1 MEGWIIWII
10 IIAGFAIF
18 RAVSENKDKEK
29 LQDFFI
35 ENKFEIRV
43 KSEIPPK
50 DTGLPQVKCFAVQ
63 AKGLCGHPTDDQV
76 KFHLTIHDNTDHTDD
91 EPGLPVCSAQQAWA
105 ENEGRSRVF
114 GLSVIKDSSPDS
126 YYPDF
131 SHFTWIPKDFI
142 LPPNKGKR
150 RLRFSLAACDVG
162 ASIQHS
168 FYDNTETIK
177 HYAYTFVD
185 FNFKDIGYMD
195 ELVNKEKVED
205 LTIQLGMC
213 MAAVDGH
220 LDQKEL
226 NIIKDWAKK
235 ITDELESDKAAE
247 KKKHFSN
254 YIKKAYSEAKS
265 KKASLSSIVNQL
277 NDKAGKASKYMAI
290 ELMLDIA
297 KADGKLSKT
306 EVSLIDKIAKTT
318 GIDLKTFQEMKNKV
332 IANVDKIEMSEKPS
346 EEGFGFT
353 KDMEDKE
360 KCKELR
366 KQFTKW
372 NNQTTHKDLKRRKR
386 AKEMVKAIA
395 ELRKKY
401 NC

>member
-10 IIAGFAIF
+10 IIVAWAIIRGISEKGQEEKIKEVF
-18 RAVSENKDKEK
+18 DENKLSLKIKE
-29 LQDFFI
+29 
-35 ENKFEIRV
+35 
-43 KSEIPPK
+43 EIPPK
-50 DTGLPQVKCFAVQ
+50 DVGIKVKCFAIKM
-63 AKGLCGHPTDDQV
+63 KGWIGNPTEDQT
-76 KFHLTIHDNTDHTDD
+76 KMILTIHDNTDTADD
-91 EPGLPVCSAQQAWA
+91 EYGFPVCSVHPAFM
-105 ENEGRSRVF
+105 ENEGKSRVF
-114 GLSVIKDSSPDS
+114 GVNVIWKTTADTYFPD
-126 YYPDF
+126 YFNWLY
-131 SHFTWIPKDFI
+131 IPKEFI
-142 LPPNKGKR
+142 LPPHKGKR
-150 RLRFSLAACDVG
+150 KLKFNLTACDSDTDITHG
-162 ASIQHS
+162 AHDDLSK
-168 FYDNTETIK
+168 IK
-177 HYAYTFVD
+177 HHSYAIVS
-185 FNFKDIGYMD
+185 FNSKEIGYMD

-213 MAAVDGH
+213 MAAADGH

-226 NIIKDWAKK
+226 NIIKNWAKQ
-235 ITDELESDKAAE
+235 ITVELEPEKAKE
-247 KKKHFSN
+247 KKKHFTS
-254 YIKKAYSEAKS
+254 YIQKAYREAKN
-265 KKASLSSIVNQL
+265 KKVSLSNLVEQF
-277 NDKAGKASKYMAI
+277 NDKAGKSTKYMAI

-306 EVSLIDKIAKTT
+306 EISFIDKIAKTT

-346 EEGFGFT
+346 EEGFGIT
-353 KDMEDKE
+353 KDMDENE
-360 KCKELR
+360 KCRELR